1 MGADIFFHVEK
12 RPVFAP
18 QVKKTLEPWFRF
30 YKKGNDPMAPDLG
43 YYYRDNYNPYS
54 LARLA
59 DWAGKAPF
67 GRGEYYGMG
76 GFDDDPKALAVF
88 FGELA
93 SVTNKDIDA
102 YVGTVLNRV
111 NIEDTKKPFSEAEKK
126 KEVAWIRAKRD
137 FLKAILKAKILR
149 VTADI

>member
-1 MGADIFFHVEK
+1 MGADLFFHVEK

-18 QVKKTLEPWFRF
+18 QTKKTLARWFTY
-30 YKKGNDPMAPDLG
+30 YKKHDPMDPDLG
-43 YYYRDNYNPYS
+43 YYYRDNYNEYS

-59 DWAGKAPF
+59 DWAGRAPF
-67 GRGEYYGMG
+67 GRGDYYGIT

-88 FGELA
+88 FRELA
-93 SVTNKDIDA
+93 SVTNKEIDE
-102 YVGTVLNRV
+102 YVATVIGRLVLKQERRPM
-111 NIEDTKKPFSEAEKK
+111 TAAEKAE
-126 KEVAWIRAKRD
+126 EVAWFRAKRD